1 MGLELLIFYYE
12 SKFKIKTEILLIFF
26 VGAGGAEG
34 GKGELE

>member
-26 VGAGGAEG
+26 VGAGGRKAGRES
-34 GKGELE
+34 